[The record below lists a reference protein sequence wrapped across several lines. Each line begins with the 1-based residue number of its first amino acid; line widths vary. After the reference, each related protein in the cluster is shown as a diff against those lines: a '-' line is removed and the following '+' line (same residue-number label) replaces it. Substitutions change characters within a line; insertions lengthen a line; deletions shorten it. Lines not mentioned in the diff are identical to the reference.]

1 MHSFAPAP
9 TSGDDRESGRDEPAD
24 GLEQLPAQVP
34 LEELQR
40 RAGIKFSGATG
51 AVVSSGGTVVT
62 TAPTYGLVDSVIQV
76 VEGLPPELFNRWA
89 EHRPCGLL
97 DMRSAYGMLICDVH
111 GLPLLPYTLAEPIG
125 KTALKRKGEIAGEQ
139 SKAKKK
145 ARRNGA
151 DPEKAAADVLRRPVA
166 LVLPTPAE
174 IAAAWRL
181 LAKADAQPPA
191 AEPPAADPPAADQPT
206 VDPPDPRRVRAMECM
221 FGSQVALDAIDA
233 AYECERHERDLL
245 EAEWGF
251 LDEFDEPL
259 DKEPILDEL
268 QVARVRYAQAL
279 RKLKAAFPEEL
290 NDCSSEGTCEHR
302 RPCPCGRGVRGAWPW
317 VVQTPAL
324 GFCEQSEVTLHEF
337 TPRGLWS
344 CEELHEERERW
355 RWALQ
360 WSSEA
365 YRAKRLP
372 NGQRN
377 IDERKYREQYESLRR
392 ELYCLP

>member
-1 MHSFAPAP
+1 M
-9 TSGDDRESGRDEPAD
+9 
-24 GLEQLPAQVP
+24 
-34 LEELQR
+34 
-40 RAGIKFSGATG
+40 
-51 AVVSSGGTVVT
+51 
-62 TAPTYGLVDSVIQV
+62 
-76 VEGLPPELFNRWA
+76 
-89 EHRPCGLL
+89 
-97 DMRSAYGMLICDVH
+97 H

-279 RKLKAAFPEEL
+279 YA
-290 NDCSSEGTCEHR
+290 SSR
-302 RPCPCGRGVRGAWPW
+302 RRSRRSSTTARRRARASTAGRAHVVGGYGVRG
-317 VVQTPAL
+317 
-324 GFCEQSEVTLHEF
+324 
-337 TPRGLWS
+337 RGW
-344 CEELHEERERW
+344 C
-355 RWALQ
+355 
-360 WSSEA
+360 
-365 YRAKRLP
+365 RLP
-372 NGQRN
+372 
-377 IDERKYREQYESLRR
+377 L
-392 ELYCLP
+392 

>member
-1 MHSFAPAP
+1 MA
-9 TSGDDRESGRDEPAD
+9 GREEP
-24 GLEQLPAQVP
+24 GEGPEQLPTQVP
-34 LEELQR
+34 LAELQR

-51 AVVSSGGTVVT
+51 AVVASGGTAAT
-62 TAPTYGLVDSVIQV
+62 TAPTYGLVEGVIEV
-76 VEGLPPELFNRWA
+76 VDALPPALFDRWA

-97 DMRSAYGMLICDVH
+97 DKRSAYGMLVCDVH

-125 KTALKRKGEIAGEQ
+125 KVALKLKNEIPGEKA
-139 SKAKKK
+139 KAKKK
-145 ARRNGA
+145 AKRGGA
-151 DPEKAAADVLRRPVA
+151 NPEEAAADVLRRPVA
-166 LVLPTPAE
+166 LNLPTAAE

-191 AEPPAADPPAADQPT
+191 AEPPATDPPAADPPAAD
-206 VDPPDPRRVRAMECM
+206 PPEPRRVHALECM

-233 AYECERHERDLL
+233 ADECERHERDLL

-251 LDEFDEPL
+251 LDENDEPL
-259 DKEPILDEL
+259 DKEPIQDEL

-290 NDCSSEGTCEHR
+290 NDCSSDGSCEHR

-317 VVQTPAL
+317 VVQTPGL
-324 GFCEQSEVTLHEF
+324 GFCEQSEETLHEF
-337 TPRGLWS
+337 TPRGLYS
-344 CEELHEERERW
+344 CAELHEERGRW

-360 WSSEA
+360 WSSQA

-372 NGQRN
+372 NGERN
-377 IDERKYREQYESLRR
+377 IKERQYLEDYEGFRR